1 MGRALGVAAS
11 LSLVF
16 LPVGDEVSLLVLS
29 WAFAV
34 RVIS

>member
-1 MGRALGVAAS
+1 MGRALGIAAS

-16 LPVGDEVSLLVLS
+16 LPVGVEVSLLVLS

-34 RVIS
+34 RVMS

>member
-1 MGRALGVAAS
+1 MGRALGIAAS

-16 LPVGDEVSLLVLS
+16 LPVGVEVSLLVLS

-34 RVIS
+34 RAMS